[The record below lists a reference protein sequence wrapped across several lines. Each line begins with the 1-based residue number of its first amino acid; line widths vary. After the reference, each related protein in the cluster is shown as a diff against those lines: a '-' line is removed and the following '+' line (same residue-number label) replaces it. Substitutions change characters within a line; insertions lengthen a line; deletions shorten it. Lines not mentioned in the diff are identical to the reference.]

1 MGREEVEDQAEAADH
16 QRNVITNSPLLAL
29 PGMMVICVCLLVPVA
44 WVLLVSFW
52 SSKGFTIERVFT
64 LDQYSSLLS
73 SAVFWRVLW
82 STLLTTLITVVG
94 SLLIGFPV
102 AYYIAKV
109 CPPKWS
115 TVVFLIAI
123 IPFWT
128 SYLTRMVTYIPL
140 LGTTGLI
147 NNALLKVGIIDEPL
161 QILLYSTPAQWIVMI
176 LLSALFSVGPIFFSL
191 SKIDDSIMEAARSMG
206 ARPVQLFR
214 DIILPLAKPGVIMGA
229 LFVVILTMQDY
240 ATASIIGGGKTQNL
254 AGDVMQQAAILQWPQ
269 AAARAVA
276 LAVATL
282 VIVAVLFRFV
292 NLREEM

>member
-1 MGREEVEDQAEAADH
+1 MGREDLGDPEVEDSS
-16 QRNVITNSPLLAL
+16 QRNVITNSPLFAL
-29 PGMMVICVCLLVPVA
+29 PGIVVIAVCLVIPVA
-44 WVLLVSFW
+44 WVILVSFW

-64 LDQYSSLLS
+64 LQQYSTLLS
-73 SAVFWRVLW
+73 SAVFWKVLW
-82 STLLTTLITVVG
+82 STLLTTLVTVTG
-94 SLLIGFPV
+94 SILIGFPV

-128 SYLTRMVTYIPL
+128 SYLTRMVTYIPI
-140 LGTTGLI
+140 LGTKGLI
-147 NNALLKVGIIDEPL
+147 NNALLKLGIIDRPL
-161 QILLYSTPAQWIVMI
+161 EILLYSTTAQWIVMI
-176 LLSALFSVGPIFFSL
+176 LLSALFAVGPIFFSL
-191 SKIDDSIMEAARSMG
+191 SKIDNSILEAARTMG
-206 ARPVQLFR
+206 ARPAQVLR
-214 DIILPLAKPGVIMGA
+214 GIILPLARPGIIMGA

-282 VIVAVLFRFV
+282 VIVAALFRFV
-292 NLREEM
+292 DLREEM

>member
-1 MGREEVEDQAEAADH
+1 MGREELDDLEVEDRS

-29 PGMMVICVCLLVPVA
+29 PGMVVITICLLVPVA

-52 SSKGFTIERVFT
+52 SSKGFTIQRVFT
-64 LDQYSSLLS
+64 LEQYSSLLS
-73 SAVFWRVLW
+73 SSVFWKVLW
-82 STLLTTLITVVG
+82 STLLTTFVTVAG
-94 SLLIGFPV
+94 SILIGFPV

-140 LGTTGLI
+140 LGTKGLI
-147 NNALLKVGIIDEPL
+147 NDALLKLGIIHEPL
-161 QILLYSTPAQWIVMI
+161 AILLYSTTAQWIVMI

-191 SKIDDSIMEAARSMG
+191 SKIDNSIMEAARSMG
-206 ARPVQLFR
+206 ARPVQVFR
-214 DIILPLAKPGVIMGA
+214 DIILPLAKPGIIMGA

-276 LAVATL
+276 LAAATV